1 MLDRICVFPYIC
13 FVNISA
19 DMLFRTLAD
28 PTRLRALVLLV
39 LEGELCVC
47 ELTHAL
53 GESQP
58 KISRH
63 LAQLRENGLVADRRA
78 GQWVYYQINPAM
90 PEWAKQVLTVT
101 VMALADEA
109 PHQHDRQQ
117 LCAMPNRPG
126 ARCCA

>member
-1 MLDRICVFPYIC
+1 MM
-13 FVNISA
+13 ISA
-19 DMLFRTLAD
+19 DTLFRTLAD
-28 PTRLRALVLLV
+28 PTRLRALVLLQ

-63 LAQLRENGLVADRRA
+63 LAQLRESGLVADRRA
-78 GQWVYYQINPAM
+78 GQWVYYRLNPTL
-90 PEWAKQVLTVT
+90 PEWVKQVLTTT
-101 VMALADEA
+101 VAALAVET
-109 PHQHDRQQ
+109 PHQHDRRQ